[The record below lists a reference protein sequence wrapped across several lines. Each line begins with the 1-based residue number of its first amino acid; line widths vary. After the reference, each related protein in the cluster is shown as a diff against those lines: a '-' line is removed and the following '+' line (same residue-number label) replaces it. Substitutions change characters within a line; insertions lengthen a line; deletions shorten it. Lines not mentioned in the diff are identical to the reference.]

1 MERKE
6 VLQGLGLEKGLEG
19 LSGGRSC
26 LLNALVGG
34 RKLPNSA
41 RIGRRGSLRQ
51 KAAVSSF
58 VYTLYSVVVFGKKDP
73 IQSASYDS
81 TN

>member
-1 MERKE
+1 MVDIFRNLLERKE

-51 KAAVSSF
+51 KAAVSFF
-58 VYTLYSVVVFGKKDP
+58 VYTL
-73 IQSASYDS
+73 
-81 TN
+81 